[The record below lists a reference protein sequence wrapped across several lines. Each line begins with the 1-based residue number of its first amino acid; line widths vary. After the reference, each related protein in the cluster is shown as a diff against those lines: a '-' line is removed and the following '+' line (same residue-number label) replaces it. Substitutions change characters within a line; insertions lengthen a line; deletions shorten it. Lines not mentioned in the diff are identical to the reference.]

1 MASARVLRLNSLLKE
16 VISEVIH
23 RGIHHAPHINEF
35 ITITR
40 CEITADLSYATVYV
54 SILGTDA
61 DRVKTMESLNQ
72 HKHQITM
79 MSSKKMTI
87 RHFPALT
94 FEIDTG
100 LEKQMRIEELL
111 YKVKAERETRE
122 AEDDSNTSLPG

>member
-1 MASARVLRLNSLLKE
+1 MSSARVLRLNSLLKE

-23 RGIHHAPHINEF
+23 RGIHHAPFINEF
-35 ITITR
+35 ITVTR
-40 CEITADLSYATVYV
+40 CEITADLSYATVFV

-61 DRVKTMESLNQ
+61 DKVKAFDALN
-72 HKHQITM
+72 HNKHQITM
-79 MSSKKMTI
+79 MSSKKMRI

-111 YKVKAERETRE
+111 YKLKAERQTRPATDE
-122 AEDDSNTSLPG
+122 

>member
-1 MASARVLRLNSLLKE
+1 MASGRVPRLNSLLKE

-23 RGIHHAPHINEF
+23 QGIHHAPHINRF

-54 SILGTDA
+54 SIIGSDA
-61 DRVKTMESLNQ
+61 DKLKSLAALNE
-72 HKHQITM
+72 KAHQITM
-79 MSSKKMTI
+79 MSSKKMRI
-87 RHFPALT
+87 RHFPSLT

-111 YKVKAERETRE
+111 HKVKKERESRPST
-122 AEDDSNTSLPG
+122 DD